1 LADQVCVVAGR
12 FVLQLLQPIEDYFD
26 AINGGDYEGYC
37 FPGNGHAVPKFA
49 HQRFGGVRERLEP
62 GQSKKAARSFDG
74 MNKAENVG
82 KSLAVIR
89 LSLKAHQLRVDVI
102 EAFRGLGQ
110 KFTQQLIHE
119 RLVPPTTEV

>member
-1 LADQVCVVAGR
+1 
-12 FVLQLLQPIEDYFD
+12 
-26 AINGGDYEGYC
+26 
-37 FPGNGHAVPKFA
+37 
-49 HQRFGGVRERLEP
+49 
-62 GQSKKAARSFDG
+62 

-82 KSLAVIR
+82 KNLAVIR